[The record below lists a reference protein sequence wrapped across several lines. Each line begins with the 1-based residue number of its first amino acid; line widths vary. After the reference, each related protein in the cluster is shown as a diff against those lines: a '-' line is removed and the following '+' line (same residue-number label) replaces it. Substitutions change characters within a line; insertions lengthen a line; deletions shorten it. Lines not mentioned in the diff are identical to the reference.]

1 MWRLTKRETQEE
13 IVENCKDFIVRDVCI
28 STAQRMIEH
37 AIVDKA
43 DPQFSRKMF
52 KSERDAPRLME

>member
-1 MWRLTKRETQEE
+1 M
-13 IVENCKDFIVRDVCI
+13 ENCKDFIVRDVCI
-28 STAQRMIEH
+28 STAQRVIEH

-52 KSERDAPRLME
+52 KSECDAPQMRE

>member
-1 MWRLTKRETQEE
+1 M
-13 IVENCKDFIVRDVCI
+13 ENCKDFIVRDVCI
-28 STAQRMIEH
+28 STAQRVIEH

-52 KSERDAPRLME
+52 KRERDAPRLME

>member
-28 STAQRMIEH
+28 STAQRVIEH